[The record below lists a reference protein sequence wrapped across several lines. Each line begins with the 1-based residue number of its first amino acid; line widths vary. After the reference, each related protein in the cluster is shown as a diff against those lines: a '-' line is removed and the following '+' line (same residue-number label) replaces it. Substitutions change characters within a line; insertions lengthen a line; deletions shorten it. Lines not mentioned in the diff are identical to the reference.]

1 VVDRD
6 LLLRRVALLEEY
18 IGQLREYAQVSADA
32 YATDWKTQR
41 IVERTLQLAIEAC
54 TDVCHHAISDR
65 RLRVPSTYAETFE
78 IAADAGLVPDT
89 LRASLVKMARFRNLL
104 VHDYTKI
111 DPSVVVEILRTR
123 LDDLATFANVAA
135 NWVPSEKTHPRA
147 TKPDDGDAERS

>member
-1 VVDRD
+1 MVDRD
-6 LLLRRVALLEEY
+6 LLLRRVAVLEEY
-18 IGQLREYAQVSADA
+18 VGQLREYAQVPADA
-32 YATDWKTQR
+32 YAADWKTQR

-89 LRASLVKMARFRNLL
+89 LRASLVRMARFRNLL

-123 LDDLATFANVAA
+123 LDDLATFAHVAA
-135 NWVPSEKTHPRA
+135 NWVPSETRTPA
-147 TKPDDGDAERS
+147 TKPDGDAERS